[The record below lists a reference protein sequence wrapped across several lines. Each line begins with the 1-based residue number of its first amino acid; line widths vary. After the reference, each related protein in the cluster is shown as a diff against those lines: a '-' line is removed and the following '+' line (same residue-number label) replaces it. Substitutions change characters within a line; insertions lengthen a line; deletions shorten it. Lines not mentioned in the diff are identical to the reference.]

1 MQPVELNLTRPAPTN
16 VAYMNHLLATALQG
30 GVGEIAAALLPC
42 PWTYHEIGQRIGEV
56 RHPVYGAWASFYA
69 SGFLTES
76 VVAWRRLV
84 DEAAEK
90 AGTRGRAA
98 MAEAFLV
105 SSRYEYLF
113 WEMADRQEGWP
124 V

>member
-1 MQPVELNLTRPAPTN
+1 M
-16 VAYMNHLLATALQG
+16 G

-56 RHPVYGAWASFYA
+56 EHPVYSAWASFYA

-76 VVAWRRLV
+76 VAAWRGVV

-90 AGTRGRAA
+90 ASARERVA
-98 MAEAFLV
+98 MAKAFLF

-113 WEMADRQEGWP
+113 WEMADRQEEWS